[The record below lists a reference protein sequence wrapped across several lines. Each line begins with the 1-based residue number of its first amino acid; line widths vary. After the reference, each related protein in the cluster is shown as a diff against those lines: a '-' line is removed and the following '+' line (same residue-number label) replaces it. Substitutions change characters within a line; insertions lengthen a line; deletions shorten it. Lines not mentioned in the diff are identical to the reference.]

1 MAGDLRPGESFLLDA
16 NQGWSPEEAGRALRW
31 IEGHAPRWIEEPM
44 PVDVPPAAWH
54 MLKSETSVPIAG
66 GENFLSRKEYDD
78 ATRGKWLDFVQPD
91 IAKWG
96 GFTEGLPVARA
107 VVANGLTYCPHSLG
121 GGIAL
126 AASAHLLAAAGG
138 PGLLECDANENAF
151 RDAVFPLALRDGW
164 VTLADTPGLG
174 VDVAALDAA
183 FG

>member
-1 MAGDLRPGESFLLDA
+1 M
-16 NQGWSPEEAGRALRW
+16 
-31 IEGHAPRWIEEPM
+31 
-44 PVDVPPAAWH
+44 
-54 MLKSETSVPIAG
+54 
-66 GENFLSRKEYDD
+66 
-78 ATRGKWLDFVQPD
+78 
-91 IAKWG
+91 
-96 GFTEGLPVARA
+96 ARA